1 MSNFDRDPCFREMIE
16 DLEDQEEKDALLNV
30 GAYLS
35 SEYGYLFSELN
46 AALSGQLEGVI
57 ADALMR
63 EDSFRPFID
72 DLMTEVM
79 SKKRR
84 HSSLIAEVELAE
96 AEVEEIE

>member
-1 MSNFDRDPCFREMIE
+1 MIE

-35 SEYGYLFSELN
+35 SEYGYTFSEMN

-72 DLMTEVM
+72 GLMTEVM

-84 HSSLIAEVELAE
+84 HASLIAEVELGE
-96 AEVEEIE
+96 AEGGEE